1 MISKDKITSKIKKFF
16 LSIFKFI
23 KVLIVRMNVHDINQ
37 RGAEL
42 SYYLVVSALAAFV
55 ALVYAAH
62 FFTDLITDLSEGIYL
77 LLPPEI
83 ADWAMS
89 AIVSVSLPG
98 SLPVMGGTLITIIW
112 FVSRAMHSMMR
123 SFNVIYHTTNRGSVF
138 KMKLFSILFTLALV
152 VLFIVIFFL
161 SVAQQAIGDFLQ
173 KHFEYK
179 GFFSESNIS
188 VLISL
193 VLMMFVFTMLY
204 FQLPNYKTNILFSL
218 PGAGFTTAV
227 WFGISK
233 VFSYYVNN
241 LSTFSWVLGSL
252 GSIFLFL
259 VWIYWL
265 SIVVLT
271 GAEIN
276 HMIIEKIN
284 PKKKD
289 RGRLETLAQ

>member
-1 MISKDKITSKIKKFF
+1 
-16 LSIFKFI
+16 
-23 KVLIVRMNVHDINQ
+23 MNVHDINQ

-42 SYYLVVSALAAFV
+42 AYYLVVSALAAFV

-62 FFTDLITDLSEGIYL
+62 FFTDLISDLSEGVYL
-77 LLPPEI
+77 LFPPEI
-83 ADWAMS
+83 ADWMMS

-98 SLPVMGGTLITIIW
+98 SLPVMGGTLVTIIW

-123 SFNVIYHTTNRGSVF
+123 SFNVIYHTTNRGSVL

-161 SVAQQAIGDFLQ
+161 SVAQQAIGAFLQ
-173 KHFEYK
+173 KHFDYN
-179 GFFSESNIS
+179 GFFSESSIS
-188 VLISL
+188 IIISL
-193 VLMMFVFTMLY
+193 VLMMFVFTMIY
-204 FQLPNYKTNILFSL
+204 FQLPNYKSKIFYSL
-218 PGAGFTTAV
+218 PGAGFTTAI

-233 VFSYYVNN
+233 GFSYYVNN

-265 SIVVLT
+265 SIIVLI

-276 HMIIEKIN
+276 HMIIEKVYPN
-284 PKKKD
+284 KKEKL
-289 RGRLETLAQ
+289 RLETLTKQ